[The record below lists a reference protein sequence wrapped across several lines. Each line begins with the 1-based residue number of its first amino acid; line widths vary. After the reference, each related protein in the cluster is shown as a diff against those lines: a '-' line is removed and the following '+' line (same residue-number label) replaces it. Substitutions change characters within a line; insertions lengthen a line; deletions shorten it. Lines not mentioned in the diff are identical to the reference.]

1 MKEVEKDYLR
11 IKEFKKKD
19 SFRVEER
26 KGKVRIEG
34 NKILNDFTKEYII
47 KLIWNDT
54 KDQK

>member
-11 IKEFKKKD
+11 IKEFKKD

-34 NKILNDFTKEYII
+34 NINLNDFTKEYII

-54 KDQK
+54 KEQK

>member
-34 NKILNDFTKEYII
+34 NINLNDFTKEYII